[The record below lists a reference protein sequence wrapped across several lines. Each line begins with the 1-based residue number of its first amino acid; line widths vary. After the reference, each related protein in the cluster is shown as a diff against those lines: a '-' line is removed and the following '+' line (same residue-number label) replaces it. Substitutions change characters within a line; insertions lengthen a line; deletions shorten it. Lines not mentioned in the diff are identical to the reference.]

1 VRSVLFDHIAIAV
14 PRLAEAEAV
23 LAGELGGRSTFGMT
37 TEEYR
42 FWHWRYEGGGD
53 LEVLEPAGANGFL
66 HRFIAQ
72 HGPGIHHVTFTVP
85 SLAEACDR
93 ARAHGYSIVGY
104 DDSDPEWSE
113 AFLHPK
119 QAQGI
124 VVQFAQTNADRP
136 IVPAHEGSP
145 KSQSRAGDPAAI
157 KVLGLRLSVRS
168 RERAH
173 IQWGTVVQG
182 VGADGEDGTLVYR
195 WPGSFLRIV
204 VEIDP
209 TRDEGPLYIEYS
221 SRRAIPLTDAP
232 HPVLGAVFKRQPGDQ
247 ALP

>member
-1 VRSVLFDHIAIAV
+1 MRSVLFDHIAIAV
-14 PRLAEAEAV
+14 PRLADAEAV

-37 TEEYR
+37 TDEYR
-42 FWHWRYEGGGD
+42 FWHWRFEGGGD
-53 LEVLEPAGANGFL
+53 LEVLEPAGADGFL
-66 HRFIAQ
+66 HRFITQ

-93 ARAHGYSIVGY
+93 ARTHGYSIVGY

-124 VVQFAQTNADRP
+124 VVQFAQTNAPPTPEPGARDS
-136 IVPAHEGSP
+136 ASP
-145 KSQSRAGDPAAI
+145 I
-157 KVLGLRLSVRS
+157 KVLGLRLSAHS

-173 IQWGTVVQG
+173 TQWGTVVQG
-182 VGADGEDGTLVYR
+182 VRADGEDGALVYR
-195 WPGSFLRIV
+195 WPGSSLRIV

-209 TRDEGPLYIEYS
+209 ARAEGPLCIEYS
-221 SRRAIPLTDAP
+221 SRRAVRLPDDP
-232 HPVLGAVFKRQPGDQ
+232 HPVLGAVFKRSRAD
-247 ALP
+247 